1 MILQN
6 SIYVTIYQTLKVKFL
21 PLGVSGLLLI
31 SAAISPEIKSKITIF
46 IVTSFQTDSIYII
59 NLLVYIGCQQF

>member
-6 SIYVTIYQTLKVKFL
+6 SSYVTIYQTLKVKFL